1 MNLLAVVL
9 AAATGDPAPV
19 AQTAAGTGADD
30 ALTILRAQP
39 QLIGVA
45 LALFGLI
52 PLFIGWSLV
61 RWASALLTG
70 ALTVAVVLVCCH
82 GRLDPA
88 MQWTA
93 ALSAG
98 VLLGFAG
105 YFLVQ
110 AVIGLQL
117 GVLAGILVWTGLA
130 QALPGYPLLGLVAG
144 VLATAVGAVV
154 GWWTAPYLVIA
165 QCVLDGFLTIL
176 AGMIAIVK
184 PTDGALAWLALVVAA
199 VTIIP
204 GLAVQ
209 LRSLARERRGEG

>member
-70 ALTVAVVLVCCH
+70 ALTVAELRRQEDRC
-82 GRLDPA
+82 GSREGLDV
-88 MQWTA
+88 
-93 ALSAG
+93 ALEQSA
-98 VLLGFAG
+98 
-105 YFLVQ
+105 
-110 AVIGLQL
+110 
-117 GVLAGILVWTGLA
+117 
-130 QALPGYPLLGLVAG
+130 
-144 VLATAVGAVV
+144 
-154 GWWTAPYLVIA
+154 
-165 QCVLDGFLTIL
+165 
-176 AGMIAIVK
+176 
-184 PTDGALAWLALVVAA
+184 
-199 VTIIP
+199 
-204 GLAVQ
+204 
-209 LRSLARERRGEG
+209 RRGEREARALVRRGDLADGRVELEPPAVDHQPP